1 MTVILYVETN
11 LIMGIAKGQDV
22 EAEDL
27 LLNIPSAIS
36 IAIPSI
42 CFLEARMTLQQEE
55 KYNQDFISKLMM
67 QISEAERDVTS
78 EKARLLYAQLQQS
91 KVSFIERINDT
102 KYRFKFA
109 YDKLVNNA
117 EEIPLGIT
125 AIEDSIERGILED
138 KHLIDKIILECIIH
152 HARLHHNTIKAFLS
166 FNTQEFS
173 QRKVTNL
180 MRDANIE
187 YFSKTTNF
195 LGWLQAQNP

>member
-11 LIMGIAKGQDV
+11 LIIGIAKGQDAS
-22 EAEDL
+22 AEDL

-36 IAIPSI
+36 IVIPSI
-42 CFLEARMTLQQEE
+42 CFLEARMTLQQKE
-55 KYNQDFISKLMM
+55 KYNQDFISKLIM

-91 KVSFIERINDT
+91 KVSFMERINDT
-102 KYRFKFA
+102 KNRFKFA
-109 YDKLVNNA
+109 YDKLANNA

-125 AIEDSIERGILED
+125 AIQDSVGRGILDD
-138 KHLIDKIILECIIH
+138 KHLIDKIILECIIYH
-152 HARLHHNTIKAFLS
+152 VRLHHNTIKAFLS

-180 MRDANIE
+180 MRDANIQ

>member
-1 MTVILYVETN
+1 MSVILYVETN
-11 LIMGIAKGQDV
+11 LIMGVAKGQDA

-27 LLNIPSAIS
+27 LLNIPATIS

-42 CFLEARMTLQQEE
+42 CFLEARMTFQQEE
-55 KYNQDFISKLMM
+55 KYNQDFISKLIM

-78 EKARLLYAQLQQS
+78 EKARSLYAQLQQS
-91 KVSFIERINDT
+91 RVSFLERINDT
-102 KYRFKFA
+102 KNRFKFA
-109 YDKLVNNA
+109 YDKLTNNA
-117 EEIPLGIT
+117 EEIPLGVT
-125 AIEDSIERGILED
+125 AIQDSIERGILED

-152 HARLHHNTIKAFLS
+152 HARLHPNTKKAFLS

-180 MRDANIE
+180 MRDASIQ

-195 LGWLQAQNP
+195 LGWLEAQNP

>member
-11 LIMGIAKGQDV
+11 LIMSIAKGQDA

-55 KYNQDFISKLMM
+55 KYNQDFISKLIM

-78 EKARLLYAQLQQS
+78 EKARSLYAQLQQS
-91 KVSFIERINDT
+91 RVSFLERINDT
-102 KYRFKFA
+102 KNRFKFA
-109 YDKLVNNA
+109 YDKLTNNA

-125 AIEDSIERGILED
+125 AIQDSIERGILED

-152 HARLHHNTIKAFLS
+152 HARLHPNITKAFLS
-166 FNTQEFS
+166 FNTKEFS
-173 QRKVTNL
+173 QR
-180 MRDANIE
+180 NIVQLLQDTGIR